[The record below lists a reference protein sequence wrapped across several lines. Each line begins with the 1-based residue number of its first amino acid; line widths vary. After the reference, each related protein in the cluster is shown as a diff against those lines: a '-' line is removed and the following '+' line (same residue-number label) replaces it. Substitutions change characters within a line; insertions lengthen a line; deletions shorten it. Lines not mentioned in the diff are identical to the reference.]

1 MTPRMPCVF
10 RCISLAVAALSVLA
24 STAVAQNYPEHV
36 VRIVNPFPPGG
47 SVDVTG
53 RILAQKLSENIG
65 GQFILENRAGA
76 GGNIGAEAVAKSAP
90 DGHTLLYSTP
100 GPLVVNH
107 RLYAKGLPYDPTRDF
122 EPIAVIVRV
131 PMVLLVHPKLPAT
144 NVQELIELARK
155 QPGTI
160 NFGSPGIGS
169 ANHLSGEWFK
179 SMAKVNLTHVPYKG
193 SGPAMADLLGGHIQM
208 MFDAIPANLQNINSG
223 AVRALGNA
231 GTTRPAMLAK
241 VPTIVEQ
248 GLAGFE
254 LVLVVRPGRP
264 CQDADADPGPAA
276 VRDRQDPRDAGHH
289 QASHRPGHRARH
301 GGRKR
306 GPRVLSVRD
315 GQVERGHPRR
325 EDQPAVERSCK
336 ARRPL
341 SLPIIPSARDR
352 QDEGASAHPPSRC
365 LPCFTCS
372 LLVSSRRVRLTIT
385 SVILV

>member
-1 MTPRMPCVF
+1 MVSTMLYVLR
-10 RCISLAVAALSVLA
+10 RISLAVAGLWALA
-24 STAVAQNYPEHV
+24 GAAVAQNYPEHL

-65 GQFILENRAGA
+65 GQFILENRSGA
-76 GGNIGAEAVAKSAP
+76 GGNIGAEAVARSAP

-131 PMVLLVHPKLPAT
+131 PMVLLVHPKLPVT

-155 QPGTI
+155 QPGKI

-169 ANHLSGEWFK
+169 TNHLSGEWFK
-179 SMAKVNLTHVPYKG
+179 SMAKVDLTHVPYKG

-231 GTTRPAMLAK
+231 GTTRPAMLSN
-241 VPTIVEQ
+241 VPTIIEQ
-248 GLAGFE
+248 GLAGFDSFAWFA
-254 LVLVVRPGRP
+254 LVAPAKTPTPILARLRSETAKILAMPDVIKRLADLGTEPGTAIERDVRAFFHSET
-264 CQDADADPGPAA
+264 DKWSE
-276 VRDRQDPRDAGHH
+276 VI
-289 QASHRPGHRARH
+289 
-301 GGRKR
+301 
-306 GPRVLSVRD
+306 RV
-315 GQVERGHPRR
+315 
-325 EDQPAVERSCK
+325 AK
-336 ARRPL
+336 I
-341 SLPIIPSARDR
+341 SL
-352 QDEGASAHPPSRC
+352 Q
-365 LPCFTCS
+365 
-372 LLVSSRRVRLTIT
+372 
-385 SVILV
+385 